1 MSGVVEK
8 FIRYVK
14 IDTQSDRDAKS
25 CPSTEK
31 QLDLARLLFSELQA
45 LGVQDLSLD
54 ENGYLMATLPANV
67 AKDVP
72 VVGFLAHVDTS
83 PEMSGANVHPRF
95 VENYDGKDI
104 LLNQDKG
111 VVLSPENFPDLL
123 KYVGQTLIT
132 TDGTTLLGSDD
143 KAGVAE
149 IMAAL
154 EILATHPEI
163 KHGAIKVAFTPDEET
178 GHGPDLFDVKKF
190 GAEFAYTIDGGEIG
204 ELQYEN
210 FNACRAE
217 IAIQGRN
224 VHTGEAKNKMV
235 NALLIGMELNEMLP
249 VNERPAY
256 TANYEGFYHLDRFE
270 GQPEEAKMIYILR
283 DHDRQKFEAKKS
295 LMQDA
300 VAYLNEKYGAGR
312 VNLQLIDQYYNMREK
327 ILPVWHV
334 IEIAE
339 KAMRAAGVE
348 PLVIPIRGGTDGSQL
363 SYKGLPTPNIFAGGH
378 NFHGK
383 YEYVP
388 VASMEK
394 AVEVIL
400 NIVRMLAE

>member
-1 MSGVVEK
+1 MPGVVEK
-8 FIRYVK
+8 FLRYVE
-14 IDTQSDRDAKS
+14 IDTQSDLDLPS
-25 CPSTEK
+25 CPSTQK
-31 QLDLARLLFSELQA
+31 QLDLARLLFAELQA
-45 LGVQDLSLD
+45 LGLKGVSLD
-54 ENGYLMATLPANV
+54 ENGYVMASLPANV
-67 AKDVP
+67 EKDVP

-83 PEMSGANVHPRF
+83 PEMSGANVHPHF

-104 LLNQDKG
+104 LLDPDKE
-111 VVLSPENFPDLL
+111 VALSPENFPDLL

-132 TDGTTLLGSDD
+132 TDGTTLLGADD

-149 IMAAL
+149 IMAAV
-154 EILATHPEI
+154 ETLATHPEI
-163 KHGAIKVAFTPDEET
+163 KHGAVKVAFTPDEEI
-178 GHGPDLFDVKKF
+178 GRGPDLFDVKKF

-217 IAIQGRN
+217 VTIQGRG
-224 VHTGEAKNKMV
+224 VHPGEAKDKMV
-235 NALLIGMELNEMLP
+235 SALLIGMELNEMLP

-256 TANYEGFYHLDRFE
+256 TAGYEGFYHLERFE
-270 GQPEEAKMIYILR
+270 GKVEEAKIVYILR

-295 LMQDA
+295 LLQSA
-300 VAYLNEKYGAGR
+300 AAYLNEKHGAGR
-312 VNLQLIDQYYNMREK
+312 VSLKLTDQYYNMKEK

-334 IEIAE
+334 IEVAE
-339 KAMRAAGVE
+339 KALRAAGVE

-383 YEYVP
+383 YEYIP

-400 NIVRMLAE
+400 NIVRLLAE